1 MIPRVGFLGTGWIGR
16 HRMKAMLASGAVQA
30 AAIFDPS
37 PDCLAEAKAIAA
49 DAVAVDSYEAML
61 TMGLDGIVIA
71 TPSAQHAAQSI
82 QALQAGAA
90 VFCQKPL
97 SRTAAEARRVVDAA
111 KAADRL
117 LGVDLSY
124 RHTRAMNA
132 IVDLVQSG
140 ALGRVF
146 AVDLTFH
153 NAYGPDKRWFYDRQ
167 LSGGGCVIDLGVHL
181 VDLALWA
188 LGFPQVADV
197 HAALSSG
204 GAPLGLGAVE
214 DYATAQFSA
223 GGADVR
229 LACSWRLNAGRD
241 AVIEAAFY
249 GTEGGAALRNVGG
262 SFFDFTADHFRGT
275 TATRMVDPPDDWGG
289 GAAVAWAQRLAV
301 SGAFDPQAEQ
311 LVGLAGVLDGIY
323 ANAAPAVADPALR
336 LVGP

>member
-1 MIPRVGFLGTGWIGR
+1 MIARVGFLGTGWIGR
-16 HRMKAMLASGAVQA
+16 HRMQAMLASGAVEA
-30 AAIFDPS
+30 VAIFDPS
-37 PDCLAEAKAIAA
+37 PQCLAEAQAIAPNA
-49 DAVAVDSYEAML
+49 LALGSYETML
-61 TMGLDGIVIA
+61 GMALDGVVIA

-82 QALQAGAA
+82 AALRSGAA

-97 SRTAAEARRVVDAA
+97 SRTALEARNVVAA
-111 KAADRL
+111 ARQADRL

-124 RHTRAMNA
+124 RHTRAMQA
-132 IVDLVQSG
+132 IVELVRSG

-153 NAYGPDKRWFYDRQ
+153 NAYGPDKPWFYDRS

-188 LGFPQVADV
+188 LGFPYVSDV
-197 HAALSSG
+197 HATLLG
-204 GAPLGLGAVE
+204 GGEPLRGNAVE

-223 GGADVR
+223 GGTDVR
-229 LACSWRLNAGRD
+229 LACSWRLNAGQD

-275 TATRMVDPPDDWGG
+275 STTRLVDPPDDWGG
-289 GAAVAWAQRLAV
+289 GAAIAWARQLAV
-301 SGAFDPQAEQ
+301 SPAFDPRAEE
-311 LVGLAGVLDGIY
+311 LVRLAEVLDDIY
-323 ANAAPAVADPALR
+323 AAAPAMADPAVR
-336 LVGP
+336 LVGS

>member
-16 HRMKAMLASGAVQA
+16 HRMQAMLASGAVQA

-49 DAVAVDSYEAML
+49 DAVAVGSYEAML
-61 TMGLDGIVIA
+61 AMDLDGIVIA

-82 QALQAGAA
+82 AALGAGAA

-97 SRTAAEARRVVDAA
+97 SRTAAEARKVVDAA
-111 KAADRL
+111 RAADRL
-117 LGVDLSY
+117 LGIDLSY
-124 RHTRAMNA
+124 RHTRAMKA

-140 ALGRVF
+140 ALGRLF

-153 NAYGPDKRWFYDRQ
+153 NAYGPDKPWFYDRR

-188 LGFPQVADV
+188 LGFPKVADV
-197 HAALSSG
+197 HATLSSG
-204 GAPLGLGAVE
+204 GAPLESGAVE
-214 DYATAQFSA
+214 DYATARFSA
-223 GGADVR
+223 GGADIR
-229 LACSWRLNAGRD
+229 LACSWRLHAGQD

-262 SFFDFTADHFRGT
+262 SFFDFTADRFRAT
-275 TATRMVDPPDDWGG
+275 TMTRLVDPPDDWGG
-289 GAAVAWAQRLAV
+289 GAAVAWARRLAV
-301 SGAFDPQAEQ
+301 SRDFDPQAEQ
-311 LVGLAGVLDGIY
+311 FVRLAGVLDDIY
-323 ANAAPAVADPALR
+323 ASAAPAVADPALR
-336 LVGP
+336 LVRP